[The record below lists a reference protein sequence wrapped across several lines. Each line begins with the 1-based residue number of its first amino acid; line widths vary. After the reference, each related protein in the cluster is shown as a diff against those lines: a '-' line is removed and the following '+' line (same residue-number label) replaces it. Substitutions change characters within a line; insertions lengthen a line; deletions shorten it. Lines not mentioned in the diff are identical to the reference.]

1 MESLIAGLIGV
12 VLGFVLEN
20 IGYVF
25 KRRNEKIMEL
35 SDDLI
40 VLLIDLEMLYQK
52 YGNYVEIME
61 KHMMIRQRLIR
72 ILRYRSHFWQHTYN
86 RILFDDLKSIE
97 NYEAPKI
104 KDYFLGEGH
113 GFTEIN
119 DWKSTCEKRA
129 EMLHVFIVKI
139 EKLNPFF

>member
-40 VLLIDLEMLYQK
+40 VLLTDIEMLYQHCGK
-52 YGNYVEIME
+52 ISEIE
-61 KHMMIRQRLIR
+61 KKHMMARRLFIR
-72 ILRYRSHFWQHTYN
+72 ILRYRSFFWQHAYN
-86 RILFDDLKSIE
+86 HILINDLESIE
-97 NYEAPKI
+97 NYKAPKI
-104 KDYFLGEGH
+104 KDDFFGNGKCLR
-113 GFTEIN
+113 EID